1 MSAVKIRETA
11 AALFALALVIVLIAV
26 VAHVFGLQIPGL
38 VHITNAMGLGG

>member
-11 AALFALALVIVLIAV
+11 AALFALALVVILLAV

-38 VHITNAMGLGG
+38 IHITNAIGLGG